1 MTIPTQLFVDGSWR
15 PAGSGRSTSL
25 TNPATEEA
33 FAEVASADVGDVNA
47 AVESAHKAWIAGWRD
62 LSPGKRT
69 DILFNV
75 ARALRDNVERIA
87 RLETLHIGKPIA
99 DARDEAALGARVFAR
114 DSRSSCAQTVSGIE
128 AQREIADMSD
138 PVFDEQLLAQRAIEI
153 ASLAERVVEEDFGVF
168 LVMLL
173 GDPNRAALTNVIAAL
188 RPQEDP
194 KEVLMGYTRKLLEL
208 RASDGV
214 LTEPWRSMLSTF
226 GVTATEET
234 VPAPVAG

>member
-1 MTIPTQLFVDGSWR
+1 LIRKLIFRARSLSDAQHIANNFNKSPRHGLNQTPY
-15 PAGSGRSTSL
+15 SGL
-25 TNPATEEA
+25 D
-33 FAEVASADVGDVNA
+33 AES
-47 AVESAHKAWIAGWRD
+47 EYFRRK
-62 LSPGKRT
+62 
-69 DILFNV
+69 
-75 ARALRDNVERIA
+75 
-87 RLETLHIGKPIA
+87 
-99 DARDEAALGARVFAR
+99 AALGARVFAR